1 MDINLLVTGAILL
14 ALILLG
20 IGVVSKSISLMLVVG
35 AIVFALLLLGLGY
48 TVIESLNSSRRSRP
62 Q

>member
-1 MDINLLVTGAILL
+1 MSINLLVTGAIVL

-20 IGVVSKSISLMLVVG
+20 IAVVTNTITLMLVVG

-48 TVIESLNSSRRSRP
+48 TVIEFMNPSGESSS